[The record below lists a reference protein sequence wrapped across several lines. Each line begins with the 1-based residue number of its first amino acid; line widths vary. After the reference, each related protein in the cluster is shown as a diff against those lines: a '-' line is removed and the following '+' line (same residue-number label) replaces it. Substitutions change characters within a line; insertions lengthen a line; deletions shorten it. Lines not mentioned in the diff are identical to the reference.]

1 MEPEP
6 NKKNRLAYIKR
17 EDLIKKA
24 DEFLNSYY
32 PKRKIP
38 IPIEEIVEIKL
49 GFKIIAVPD
58 LKNEINTDSYICI
71 DQKTIVF
78 DKNIYNNYV
87 ARTRFSYAHE
97 IGYYY
102 LHKNFE
108 TFYGIKNRE
117 DYKKFQNSITIEEYK
132 RLEAQAYCFA
142 GYVLVPQ
149 KEFRNLVSEL
159 MKRLGSIDS
168 LTIND
173 FTEIAQN
180 LSKEF
185 DVSGEVIR
193 RQFEQEYPELIDRIT
208 KMVTRRS
215 I

>member
-1 MEPEP
+1 MEEKPIS
-6 NKKNRLAYIKR
+6 KNRLAYIKR

-24 DEFLNSYY
+24 DEFLNSYH

-49 GFKIIAVPD
+49 GFKIIAIPD
-58 LKNEINTDSYICI
+58 LKNEIETDSYISI
-71 DQKTIVF
+71 DQKTIVL
-78 DKNIYNNYV
+78 DRNAYNNYV
-87 ARTRFSYAHE
+87 SRTRFSYAHE
-97 IGYYY
+97 IGHYY

-108 TFYGIKNRE
+108 TFCEIKDRE
-117 DYKKFQNSITIEEYK
+117 DYKKFQNSITNEEYK

-149 KEFRNLVSEL
+149 KEFRDLVNGL
-159 MKRLGSIDS
+159 IKRLGGIDN

-173 FTEIAQN
+173 FTEVAQN

-193 RQFEQEYPELIDRIT
+193 RQFEQEYPELINQIT
-208 KMVTRRS
+208 KIITRKS

>member
-1 MEPEP
+1 MEARSSE
-6 NKKNRLAYIKR
+6 KNRLAYIKR

-24 DEFLNSYY
+24 DEFLNSYH
-32 PKRKIP
+32 PERKIP

-58 LKNEINTDSYICI
+58 LKNEIDADSYICI

-78 DKNIYNNYV
+78 DRNTYNNYV
-87 ARTRFSYAHE
+87 LRTRFSYAHE
-97 IGYYY
+97 IGHYY
-102 LHKNFE
+102 LHKDFE
-108 TFYGIKNRE
+108 SFYGIKSRE

-132 RLEAQAYCFA
+132 RLEAQAYRFA

-149 KEFRNLVSEL
+149 KEFCNLVDGL
-159 MKRLGSIDS
+159 IKRMGGVDS
-168 LTIND
+168 LTIDD

-193 RQFEQEYPELIDRIT
+193 RQFEQEYPELINRIT
-208 KMVTRRS
+208 KMVTRKS